1 MNIVN
6 NLYKWKELEPLSL
19 PKWPTLYGRR
29 PHEKIKHTI
38 VPCCFSY
45 LFETCL
51 NLRWGSNFI
60 ELKLVWSTLSSC
72 IYSAVPVDV
81 WWSWLNSCQLS
92 WLASKSSAMY
102 RKSLCRKFSAEH
114 KLVELIQCLIVSIP
128 LLTSLY
134 PFIYSIF
141 LWLSEIKKFMKKRKM
156 GVTGN
161 EVKPRWELDYDLL
174 ENEGLFGEYLE
185 MGKARN
191 LLVVERSSNADKSLV
206 WKFTISEFD
215 WSICGL
221 LSVWF

>member
-1 MNIVN
+1 
-6 NLYKWKELEPLSL
+6 
-19 PKWPTLYGRR
+19 
-29 PHEKIKHTI
+29 
-38 VPCCFSY
+38 
-45 LFETCL
+45 
-51 NLRWGSNFI
+51 
-60 ELKLVWSTLSSC
+60 
-72 IYSAVPVDV
+72 
-81 WWSWLNSCQLS
+81 
-92 WLASKSSAMY
+92 MY

-114 KLVELIQCLIVSIP
+114 KLFELIQCLIVSIP

-191 LLVVERSSNADKSLV
+191 LLVVERSSNANKSLV
-206 WKFTISEFD
+206 
-215 WSICGL
+215 
-221 LSVWF
+221 